1 MKCTASNQT
10 LIERIRNEERTNAI
24 KAIMVNLAL
33 AACDKCGLS
42 KKTVEKLVKETIYG
56 VETHNR
62 GEVTLAEKE
71 RVLEEEYGIKFHW
84 TEDKK

>member
-1 MKCTASNQT
+1 MNCVASDKT
-10 LIERIRNEERTNAI
+10 LTERIREEERNNAI

-42 KKTVEKLVKETIYG
+42 KKTTEKLVKETIYG

-71 RVLEEEYGIKFHW
+71 EILEKEYDIKFHW
-84 TEDKK
+84 E

>member
-1 MKCTASNQT
+1 MKCVASDKSLT
-10 LIERIRNEERTNAI
+10 ERIRKEERDNAV

-33 AACDKCGLS
+33 AACDKCRLS
-42 KKTVEKLVKETIYG
+42 KKTAEKLVKETIYG

-71 RVLEEEYGIKFHW
+71 QVFEEEYGIRFHW
-84 TEDKK
+84 G

>member
-1 MKCTASNQT
+1 MKCAASDKS
-10 LIERIRNEERTNAI
+10 LIERIRKEERNNAI

-33 AACDKCGLS
+33 AACDKYGLS

-62 GEVTLAEKE
+62 GEVSLAKKEEALEK
-71 RVLEEEYGIKFHW
+71 EYGIKIHW
-84 TEDKK
+84 K